1 VNRDGLQALYRC
13 LDELDLEYLPS
24 QTNFVMHRIQGDLA
38 TYNGRM
44 RERGIMVGR
53 PFPPMLTYSR
63 VSIGLPEEMRMF
75 TDALRS
81 FRQQGWV

>member
-1 VNRDGLQALYRC
+1 M
-13 LDELDLEYLPS
+13 
-24 QTNFVMHRIQGDLA
+24 MHRIQGELKE
-38 TYNGRM
+38 YNARM
-44 RERGIMVGR
+44 RDRGLIVGR

-63 VSIGLPEEMRMF
+63 VSIGLPEEMRTF